1 MIPDTSRRVAPLL
14 SLVLALLLVASAWAA
29 ALVIVEDWTT
39 LKLGAKGI
47 PDGWKSGQ
55 MWGLPKH
62 DFTVEE
68 NDGHRVLH
76 LRSEGDS
83 SMITKEL
90 DGTVNLKST
99 PVLEWN
105 WKAVTLP
112 TGADARNR
120 QTDDQAAQLYVV
132 WPRFPQEFRSRIIGY
147 IWDTQAPEGLVVKS
161 QKALTVTY
169 IVVRS
174 GPAEL
179 GKWLTE
185 RRNVV
190 EDYKKLYGE
199 PPDKPGALS
208 IAIDSDDTNS
218 SAESFFGPIVFT
230 KP

>member
-1 MIPDTSRRVAPLL
+1 MTLGSSTRVGPPL
-14 SLVLALLLVASAWAA
+14 SLALALLLVASAWAA
-29 ALVIVEDWTT
+29 ALVVVEDWTK
-39 LKLGAKGI
+39 LQLGAKGI

-62 DFTVEE
+62 DFTVVD

-99 PVLEWN
+99 PVLEWR

-112 TGADARNR
+112 TGGDARSKH
-120 QTDDQAAQLYVV
+120 TDDQAAQLYVV

-161 QKALTVTY
+161 QKTGTVTY

-174 GPAEL
+174 GPAQL

-190 EDYKKLYGE
+190 EDYKKVYGE
-199 PPDKPGALS
+199 PPEKPGGLS

-218 SAESFFGPIVFT
+218 SAESFFGTITF
-230 KP
+230 KKQ

>member
-1 MIPDTSRRVAPLL
+1 MTPDTSTRVAPAVCLA
-14 SLVLALLLVASAWAA
+14 LALLLVVSAWAA
-29 ALVIVEDWTT
+29 DVVIVEDWTKP
-39 LKLGAKGI
+39 KLGAKGI
-47 PDGWKSGQ
+47 PDG
-55 MWGLPKH
+55 
-62 DFTVEE
+62 FTVEE

-99 PVLEWN
+99 PVLEWR
-105 WKAVTLP
+105 WMAVTLP
-112 TGADARNR
+112 KGADARSR

>member
-1 MIPDTSRRVAPLL
+1 MVRETSPRFAHT
-14 SLVLALLLVASAWAA
+14 LALAVSLLLVASAWAA
-29 ALVIVEDWTT
+29 DVVIVEDWT
-39 LKLGAKGI
+39 KPPLGATGI
-47 PDGWKSGQ
+47 PDGWTSGQ
-55 MWGLPKH
+55 SWGLPKY
-62 DFTVEE
+62 DFTIME
-68 NDGHRVLH
+68 NSSHRVLH

-83 SMITKEL
+83 SMISK
-90 DGTVNLKST
+90 DVKGKIDLKAT
-99 PVLEWN
+99 PILEWR

-112 TGADARNR
+112 AGGDSRSKH
-120 QTDDQAAQLYVV
+120 TDDQAAQLYVV

-147 IWDTQAPEGLVVKS
+147 IWDTRAPAGLVVKS
-161 QKALTVTY
+161 EKTSTVTY

-190 EDYKKLYGE
+190 ADYRKIYRE
-199 PPDKPGALS
+199 APDNPGGIS

-218 SAESFFGPIVFT
+218 SAESSFGVIAFK